1 MSRLIFVPQ
10 FPSKLRYQETW
21 YKEFPKQFKKYFDE
35 VIVLGETFIE
45 VNKLNKKTSR
55 SDNHMFSPIH
65 QSILMEMDQIN
76 EFYNMK
82 IDQKNDF
89 LFLSDLS
96 FPGFF
101 CNMLYHKPIKNAYA
115 YCHATSLNY
124 LDYFE
129 PVRDSK
135 WLVETGHSKLFKKIF
150 IGSYY
155 HYAKLT
161 SMEDDNNDWINT
173 KVVGLPIPP
182 YPIFKE
188 EKIYDIIS
196 VARKNNQKIDNS
208 IEDKVEKDF
217 GKIVRKEVNSWEEY
231 YKFLSQ
237 AKILLITSKEDTFN
251 YSIMEAVMNGTVVL
265 APNRLAFPEL
275 LPREYLYDNYT
286 ELKTEI
292 EDVLDGDL
300 SSIGK
305 LLCNDKCENFFDI
318 MISEMLKG

>member
-10 FPSKLRYQETW
+10 FPAKMRYQETW
-21 YKEFPKQFKKYFDE
+21 YSEFPKQMKKYFDE
-35 VIVLGETFIE
+35 VIVLGEYYVEANRAI
-45 VNKLNKKTSR
+45 NNR
-55 SDNHMFSPIH
+55 SEKHMFSPIH
-65 QSILMEMDQIN
+65 QAVLLEMDQIN
-76 EFYNMK
+76 DFYNMK
-82 IDQKNDF
+82 LYDDDI
-89 LFLSDLS
+89 LFLADLS

-101 CNMLYHKPIKNAYA
+101 ANVLYHKPIKNAYC

-135 WLVETGHSKLFKKIF
+135 WLTETAHSRLFKKIF

-155 HYAKLT
+155 HFDKLIG
-161 SMEDDNNDWINT
+161 MEDNNNDWLNT

-182 YPIFKE
+182 YQTFKE

-196 VARKNNQKIDNS
+196 VARSNSQKIDKG
-208 IEDKVEKDF
+208 IEDRVEKDF
-217 GKIVRKEVNSWEEY
+217 GPIIRKEVNTWEEY

-251 YSIMEAVMNGTVVL
+251 YSIMEAVMNDTVVL

-275 LPREYLYDNYT
+275 LPREFLYNNYN
-286 ELKTEI
+286 ELKNKI
-292 EDVLDGDL
+292 KDRYLFPLD
-300 SSIGK
+300 K
-305 LLCNDKCENFFDI
+305 LKCNDMCENFYENI
-318 MISEMLKG
+318 ANEMKGEK

>member
-10 FPSKLRYQETW
+10 YPTKLRYQEFF
-21 YKEFPKQFKKYFDE
+21 YEEFPKQLSKYYDK
-35 VIVLGETFIE
+35 IIILGEAYITS
-45 VNKLNKKTSR
+45 KLLK
-55 SDNHMFSPIH
+55 SDFGLFAPK
-65 QSILMEMDQIN
+65 QASIDFEFQQIKEYLNLVLEEDDTLLFMDIS
-76 EFYNMK
+76 Y
-82 IDQKNDF
+82 
-89 LFLSDLS
+89 
-96 FPGFF
+96 PGFF
-101 CNMLYHKPIKNAYA
+101 ANILYHKPIKNAYC
-115 YCHATSLNY
+115 YCHATSKNNFDVFNLIK
-124 LDYFE
+124 FSCE
-129 PVRDSK
+129 SA
-135 WLVETGHSKLFKKIF
+135 HAKLFKKIF
-150 IGSYY
+150 VGSKY
-155 HYAKLT
+155 HQKKLGW
-161 SMEDDNNDWINT
+161 DNT
-173 KVVGLPIPP
+173 LVVGLPIPP
-182 YPIFKE
+182 FKTFKS
-188 EKIYDIIS
+188 EKEFDIIS
-196 VARKNNQKIDNS
+196 VARPSIQKITTI
-208 IEDKVEKDF
+208 IEKKVERDF
-217 GKIVRKEVNSWEEY
+217 SNIIRKECNSWEEY